1 MCTPMVIL
9 TGRDSWFIQCSLPS
23 RCIDFFEEAT
33 VEQPMC
39 PFIHIIYYH
48 CRCVKQLINITQWYA
63 TVKDKVCIMHCG
75 TSFNAP
81 LWCASF
87 LVPLGI
93 GHTERGCIGAYAMVA
108 SELTNPALV
117 RPWFS
122 QSSLLWLSLQLCAH
136 FMPRLRMFIQIP
148 VYFIR

>member
-1 MCTPMVIL
+1 MCQTADQYISVICNSQ
-9 TGRDSWFIQCSLPS
+9 R
-23 RCIDFFEEAT
+23 
-33 VEQPMC
+33 
-39 PFIHIIYYH
+39 
-48 CRCVKQLINITQWYA
+48 
-63 TVKDKVCIMHCG
+63 VCIMYCG

-117 RPWFS
+117 RP
-122 QSSLLWLSLQLCAH
+122 
-136 FMPRLRMFIQIP
+136 
-148 VYFIR
+148 